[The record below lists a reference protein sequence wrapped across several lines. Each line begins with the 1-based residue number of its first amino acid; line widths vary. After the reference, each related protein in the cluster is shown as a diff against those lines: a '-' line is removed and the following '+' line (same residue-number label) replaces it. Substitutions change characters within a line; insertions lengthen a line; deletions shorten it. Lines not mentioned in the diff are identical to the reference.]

1 MNMENLRGSLEKTPG
16 RTGTHGSDPL
26 DLDPAAEDVTIRVL
40 ILAAGNG
47 SDGSGAMGHGRRSW
61 SPEFIL
67 RGGGVAGVAARM
79 LPGFVWGKRMSS
91 AWVVHLGT

>member
-1 MNMENLRGSLEKTPG
+1 MENLRGSLEKIPG

-47 SDGSGAMGHGRRSW
+47 SDGSGVMGRGAAAKLAGAELPRRRFTGVG
-61 SPEFIL
+61 PNRPL
-67 RGGGVAGVAARM
+67 RD
-79 LPGFVWGKRMSS
+79 SN
-91 AWVVHLGT
+91 

>member
-1 MNMENLRGSLEKTPG
+1 MENLRGSLEKIPG

-47 SDGSGAMGHGRRSW
+47 SDGSRVMGCGAAELVAGVHPPRRWGRRS
-61 SPEFIL
+61 S
-67 RGGGVAGVAARM
+67 G
-79 LPGFVWGKRMSS
+79 
-91 AWVVHLGT
+91 